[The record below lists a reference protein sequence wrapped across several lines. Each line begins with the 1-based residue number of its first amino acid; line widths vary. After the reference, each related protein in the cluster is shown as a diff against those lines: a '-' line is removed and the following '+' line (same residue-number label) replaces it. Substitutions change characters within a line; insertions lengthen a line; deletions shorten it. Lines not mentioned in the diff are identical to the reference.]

1 METGLM
7 ILGLGIAVGT
17 LTAILWSIVF
27 PERRLWPPSKYT
39 AMTPIL
45 VWVPTFT
52 LFGVLILLGVLG
64 WGELSIPNWIRFG
77 VGVSLVLIGNVVVWT
92 EVFYFGISQTGG
104 AVGNLRT
111 SGFYR
116 YTRNPQYMADIV
128 MICGWMILSA
138 APYAL
143 LLGFSATAILA
154 IAPFSEEPWL
164 REQYGSDFDAYAK
177 TVRRFI

>member
-1 METGLM
+1 M
-7 ILGLGIAVGT
+7 GT
-17 LTAILWSIVF
+17 LAALIWSILC
-27 PERRLWPPSKYT
+27 PRRRLWPPSKYT

-77 VGVSLVLIGNVVVWT
+77 VGVPLVLIGNVVVWT

-104 AVGNLRT
+104 AVGTLRT
-111 SGFYR
+111 IGFYR
-116 YTRNPQYMADIV
+116 YTRNPQYAADIV
-128 MICGWMILSA
+128 MICGWMMLSA
-138 APYAL
+138 APCAL
-143 LLGFSATAILA
+143 LLGFSAAAVLI

-164 REQYGSDFDAYAK
+164 REQYGSDYEAYAR